1 MINSRLDL
9 INLIK
14 EKFQQYTDT
23 GKAKSWLDDNLSRV
37 KQLFENYTLR
47 DFIFEPFQSVFQ
59 TPSKTIDANIY
70 SVITQVAII
79 NMVLAGLPGKMGVG
93 VWVSVALE
101 GWMAYSIARHV
112 GIEVR
117 SSSDIWKY
125 FGMLAATVGG
135 ILYGVRLL
143 IGVMFSAFSMIPWV
157 NPLILAE
164 LIVTDLVG
172 VLFWVGFLEASNT
185 GSFSIPKRMWIR
197 VGSLTKELALHQGR
211 LLKNVFNK
219 ENIKLIGVRLR
230 DYLKGEFPVD
240 QKIINGETFATA
252 AMAYLIAG
260 HYDKLQGPLG
270 ETFMEAVRLRWSSQF
285 DENTNIEEIADK
297 FREYDADQI
306 DGVIN
311 TIKGKMFEIMVTEQE
326 NLDGDN
332 WIAKMHTDE
341 TFPGSDIVFTDI
353 DTGDSIEVSLKAASV
368 GNEGI
373 IEHAL
378 ARYPDIPIMTTD
390 EMAELYGGD
399 ERVFG
404 SQILHEDLDDITNDR
419 FDELVSSIEQV
430 DAHKVVVGGV
440 TMGVIAVLWPFVV
453 AYLRNRITREQLDR
467 VFKKALGDSG
477 VKLASRLSYAT
488 IFGPLFAWYL
498 LARGVKGL
506 VMVMELKSVKYI
518 EYIGV

>member
-1 MINSRLDL
+1 MSDKPDFMVK
-9 INLIK
+9 IK

-23 GKAKSWLDDNLSRV
+23 GKAKDWLDSNLARV

-112 GIEVR
+112 GVNVGKP
-117 SSSDIWKY
+117 SDIWKY
-125 FGMLAATVGG
+125 VGMLAASLGV
-135 ILYGVRLL
+135 ILYGVRIM
-143 IGVMFSAFSMIPWV
+143 IGFAFSAFSMIPWI
-157 NPLILAE
+157 NPLIFAE
-164 LIVTDLVG
+164 LVVTNFVG
-172 VLFWVGFLEASNT
+172 ILFWIGFIEVSKT
-185 GSFSIPKRMWIR
+185 SSFSIPKRMWYRI
-197 VGSLTKELALHQGR
+197 GSLTKELVFHQGR

-219 ENIKLIGVRLR
+219 ENIKLIGIRLR
-230 DYLKGEFPVD
+230 DYLKGEFPID

-252 AMAYLIAG
+252 AMAYLISG
-260 HYDKLQGPLG
+260 HYEKLQGPLG
-270 ETFMEAVRLRWSSQF
+270 ETFIKAVRLRWSSQF
-285 DENTNIEEIADK
+285 DENTSIEDIADK

-311 TIKGKMFEIMVTEQE
+311 TVKGKMFEIMATEQE
-326 NLDGDN
+326 NLDGDK
-332 WIAKMHTDE
+332 WFAKMHTDE
-341 TFPGSDIVFTDI
+341 TFPGSDIIFTN
-353 DTGDSIEVSLKAASV
+353 TDSGETIEVSLKTVAA
-368 GNEGI
+368 GNESI

-378 ARYPDIPIMTTD
+378 SRYPDIPIMTTD
-390 EMAELYGGD
+390 EMAELYGDD

-404 SQILHEDLDDITNDR
+404 SQILHDDLNDITNDR
-419 FDELVSSIEQV
+419 FNELVNSIKQV

-440 TMGVIAVLWPFVV
+440 IMGMITALWPFII
-453 AYLRNRITREQLDR
+453 AYLRGRITREQLEL
-467 VFKKALGDSG
+467 VFEKSLGDGG
-477 VKLASRLSYAT
+477 VSLASRISYAT

-498 LARGVKGL
+498 LARGVKGMV
-506 VMVMELKSVKYI
+506 VMAEPQLPQYI
-518 EYIGV
+518 EFEAR

>member
-1 MINSRLDL
+1 MSSKLDL
-9 INLIK
+9 IKIIK

-23 GKAKSWLDDNLSRV
+23 GKAIDWLDSNLFRV

-79 NMVLAGLPGKMGVG
+79 NMVLAGLPGKMGIG

-101 GWMAYSIARHV
+101 AWMAYSIARHV
-112 GIEVR
+112 GVKV
-117 SSSDIWKY
+117 SSPSDIWKY
-125 FGMLAATVGG
+125 VGMLAASLGV
-135 ILYGVRLL
+135 ILYGVRIL
-143 IGVMFSAFSMIPWV
+143 IGFAFSAFSMIPWI
-157 NPLILAE
+157 NPLIFAE
-164 LIVTDLVG
+164 LVVTNLVG
-172 VLFWVGFLEASNT
+172 ILFWIGFLEVSRA
-185 GSFSIPKRMWIR
+185 GSFSIPKRMWFRI
-197 VGSLTKELALHQGR
+197 GALTKELVFHQGR

-219 ENIKLIGVRLR
+219 ENIKIVGVRLR
-230 DYLKGEFPVD
+230 DYLNGEFPVD
-240 QKIINGETFATA
+240 QKMINGEVFATA

-260 HYDKLQGPLG
+260 HYEKLQGPLG
-270 ETFMEAVRLRWSSQF
+270 ETFIEAVRLRWSSQF
-285 DENTNIEEIADK
+285 DENTSIEEIADK

-311 TIKGKMFEIMVTEQE
+311 TVKGKMFEIMVTEQE
-326 NLDGDN
+326 NFDGDN
-332 WIAKMHTDE
+332 WVAKMHTDE
-341 TFPGSDIVFTDI
+341 TFPGSDIVFTNI
-353 DTGDSIEVSLKAASV
+353 DTGESIDVSLKAASAS
-368 GNEGI
+368 NTGI

-390 EMAELYGGD
+390 EMAELYGD
-399 ERVFG
+399 DDRVFG
-404 SQILHEDLDDITNDR
+404 SQIFHENLDDITHDR
-419 FDELVSSIEQV
+419 FDELVNSIEQV

-440 TMGVIAVLWPFVV
+440 AMGMIAALWPFVV
-453 AYLRNRITREQLDR
+453 AYLRNRISREQLEK
-467 VFKKALGDSG
+467 VFEKTLGDSG

-506 VMVMELKSVKYI
+506 VVVMEPKSVKYI
-518 EYIGV
+518 EYIGI